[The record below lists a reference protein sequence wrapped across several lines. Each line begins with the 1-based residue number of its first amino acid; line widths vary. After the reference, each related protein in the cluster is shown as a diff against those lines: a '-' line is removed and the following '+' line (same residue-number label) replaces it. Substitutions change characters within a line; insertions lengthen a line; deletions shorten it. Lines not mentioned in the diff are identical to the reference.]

1 MDRSAQQGP
10 VKRTPFVSGSCR
22 AFKML
27 LCLKMFKTFSTA
39 NFALPGWPKAGGT
52 LWFIKWL
59 NIGCFV
65 LFQCPCTTSRT
76 AQFKYIR
83 LAAKSGFIVSRL
95 VSDCCTE
102 LRFVNSEPGGRR
114 SRVTLAESG
123 GLTHSDHVHV
133 SVVQQVEQGLPAN
146 LRGCS
151 GPVLLVE
158 LHPVSFLGGFARACW
173 LT

>member
-133 SVVQQVEQGLPAN
+133 WLSGSVAPLGGPTGGTRSTRQPEGLQW
-146 LRGCS
+146 S
-151 GPVLLVE
+151 GPT
-158 LHPVSFLGGFARACW
+158 GGAPSC
-173 LT
+173 